1 MMATLRQF
9 HFWTG
14 IIACAFVVLLA
25 ATGIVLDHRD
35 QLKVSGAVSV
45 DNGLT
50 ITRGFKPEELPI
62 SPSKAIDIAITHLG
76 DGATLRKIEL
86 KKAGKGLVYKIET
99 KSKDEIHIDPI
110 TGAVQAASKD
120 GLDIARW
127 AKMLHTGEGLINN
140 PWLYDV
146 VALALVFLAIS
157 GAVLFVKRR
166 LR

>member
-1 MMATLRQF
+1 MATLRQF
-9 HFWTG
+9 HHWTG
-14 IIACAFVVLLA
+14 VIACAFVVLLA

-35 QLKVSGAVSV
+35 QLKAGGKIVV
-45 DNGLT
+45 DNRLA

-62 SPSKAIDIAITHLG
+62 SPSKAIEIAITHLG
-76 DGATLRKIEL
+76 EGTTLRKIEL

-110 TGAVQAASKD
+110 TGAVHATSKD
-120 GLDIARW
+120 GLDIVRW
-127 AKMLHTGEGLINN
+127 AKKLHTGKGLINN

-146 VALALVFLAIS
+146 AALALLFLAIS

>member
-1 MMATLRQF
+1 MAALRQF

-25 ATGIVLDHRD
+25 ATGIVLDHRG
-35 QLKVSGAVSV
+35 QLKVDGKVSV
-45 DNGLT
+45 DNRLA
-50 ITRGFKPEELPI
+50 ITRGFNPEELPI
-62 SPSKAIDIAITHLG
+62 SPSKAIEIAITHLG
-76 DGATLRKIEL
+76 EGVTLRKIEL

-110 TGAVQAASKD
+110 TGTFQTSSK
-120 GLDIARW
+120 GELDIVRLS
-127 AKMLHTGEGLINN
+127 KMLHTGEGLINN

-146 VALALVFLAIS
+146 VALALIFLAIS
-157 GAVLFVKRR
+157 GTVLFVKRR

>member
-1 MMATLRQF
+1 MATLRQF

-14 IIACAFVVLLA
+14 VIACAFVVLLA

-35 QLKVSGAVSV
+35 QLKVGGTVSV

-50 ITRGFKPEELPI
+50 ITRGFRPEELPI
-62 SPSKAIDIAITHLG
+62 SPSKAIEIAITHLG
-76 DGATLRKIEL
+76 EGATLRKIEL

-99 KSKDEIHIDPI
+99 NSKDEIHIDPI
-110 TGAVQAASKD
+110 TGTVQPTSK
-120 GLDIARW
+120 GGFDIARLS
-127 AKMLHTGEGLINN
+127 KVLHTGEGLINN

-146 VALALVFLAIS
+146 VALALIFLAIS

-166 LR
+166 VR